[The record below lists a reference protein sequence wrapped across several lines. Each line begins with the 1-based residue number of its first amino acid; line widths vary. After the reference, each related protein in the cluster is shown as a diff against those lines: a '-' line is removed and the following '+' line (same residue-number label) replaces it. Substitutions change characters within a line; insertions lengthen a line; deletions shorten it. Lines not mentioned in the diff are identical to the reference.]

1 MFRNIFLDRKKKL
14 GPYNFGRTMLDS
26 EIMSEILIIIIV
38 VQIKIEGAVRGC
50 SEILD
55 INTALII
62 GPPGGTNL
70 STNAASPT
78 VW

>member
-1 MFRNIFLDRKKKL
+1 MGRTILDRK
-14 GPYNFGRTMLDS
+14 
-26 EIMSEILIIIIV
+26 IMSEVLIVIIV

-50 SEILD
+50 FEILD
-55 INTALII
+55 TNTVLII